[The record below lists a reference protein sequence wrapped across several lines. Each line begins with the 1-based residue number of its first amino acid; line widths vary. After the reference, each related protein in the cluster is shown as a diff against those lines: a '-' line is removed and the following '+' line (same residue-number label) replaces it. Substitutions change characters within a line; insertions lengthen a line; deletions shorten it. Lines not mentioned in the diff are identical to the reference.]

1 MRRLTIIIALVLF
14 SATSVAAKDWR
25 GLLPLHSTREDVEKL
40 LGPPPPPSAHP
51 YRSYSL
57 SKGRSIYLL
66 DEGEVYIVFAEEEFP
81 AANPCLLTLA
91 AGTVLMIEITPK
103 SETLLSDLRIDES
116 KLRKFNPSITPGGE
130 YSGFVNEEEG
140 LVIRTFK
147 GKVQEIVYV
156 ASALDRPRCP
166 SYYESLEA
174 FVRVGEGC
182 GLRFDEYGDIS
193 FRDEKAR
200 LDNFAIQMLNQ
211 PDTKGY
217 VIVYAGRKATVAEAL
232 LRANRAK
239 DYLVNVRG
247 IDPQRVQAIDGGY
260 RVDFSVLLHLGP
272 KDAEPPPLMPTVD
285 PSQVEIVYE
294 KKQRRQK
301 KP

>member
-40 LGPPPPPSAHP
+40 LGPPPSPSAHP

-66 DEGEVYIVFAEEEFP
+66 DEGEVYIVFAEKEFP

-91 AGTVLMIEITPK
+91 AGTVLMIQITPK
-103 SETLLSDLRIDES
+103 SEPLLSDLRIDES

-130 YSGFVNEEEG
+130 YGGFVNEEEG
-140 LVIRTFK
+140 LIIRTFK

-174 FVRVGEGC
+174 FVQVGEGC
-182 GLRFDEYGDIS
+182 RLRFDEYGDIS

-211 PDTKGY
+211 PETKGY
-217 VIVYAGRKATVAEAL
+217 VIVYAGRRATVAEAL

-260 RVDFSVLLHLGP
+260 RVDFSVLLHLGS